1 MSELYQIYTE
11 LRIHIWWSNKCYYFM
26 AFLDRLVGS
35 YLQTGTRANRPK
47 KDPWQ
52 SYRRVAAKDRTN
64 ELAISVVTIDS
75 RDR

>member
-1 MSELYQIYTE
+1 MLLFYSLFGPSS
-11 LRIHIWWSNKCYYFM
+11 RILPTK
-26 AFLDRLVGS
+26 
-35 YLQTGTRANRPK
+35 TGTRAKLANRPK